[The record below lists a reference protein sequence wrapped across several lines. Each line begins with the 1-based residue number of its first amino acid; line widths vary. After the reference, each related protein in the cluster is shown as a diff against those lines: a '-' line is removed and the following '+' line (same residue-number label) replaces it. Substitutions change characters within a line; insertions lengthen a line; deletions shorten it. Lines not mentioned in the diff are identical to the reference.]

1 VFCIFIGVSIMRVD
15 HPQLDKRGRRTD
27 PSFWPEEPTDDALSL
42 LENALSGDEPA
53 LRRGE
58 PDDEARSLQEE
69 NARLRQLVAQLSEM
83 IRKNAVHPR

>member
-1 VFCIFIGVSIMRVD
+1 MRVD

-83 IRKNAVHPR
+83 IRKSAVHPR